1 MELTSIQELADLV
14 QSQQKLIATLY
25 KTMDE
30 QQQQLDQL
38 ESKCTT
44 LAMKLDII
52 AQTTPTQL
60 TGQKK
65 KGYFNI

>member
-25 KTMDE
+25 KTVDE
-30 QQQQLDQL
+30 QSQQLDQL
-38 ESKCTT
+38 ESKYTT
-44 LAMKLDII
+44 LAMKLDVI
-52 AQTTPTQL
+52 AQITPTQL

>member
-25 KTMDE
+25 KTVDE
-30 QQQQLDQL
+30 QSQQLDQL
-38 ESKCTT
+38 ESKYTT
-44 LAMKLDII
+44 LVMKLDVI
-52 AQTTPTQL
+52 AQITPTQL
-60 TGQKK
+60 TGQQK